1 MEAKPRLILAMQMS
15 SAMVL
20 MVTFLVTVL
29 DLGLRAGFVNKW
41 VKAYFLA
48 WPVWR
53 SQFLIEIWLT
63 EGWNAY
69 FQDAAASGAR
79 LYPEASSLTVN
90 NYPPLSFYFVGL
102 LGRLCGG

>member
-48 WPVWR
+48 WPVAGITAF
-53 SQFLIEIWLT
+53 FLMPPERRLT
-63 EGWNAY
+63 ERIVALIDGP
-69 FQDAAASGAR
+69 Q
-79 LYPEASSLTVN
+79 
-90 NYPPLSFYFVGL
+90 
-102 LGRLCGG
+102 

>member
-48 WPVWR
+48 WPVAGITAF
-53 SQFLIEIWLT
+53 FLMPPARPLT
-63 EGWNAY
+63 ERV
-69 FQDAAASGAR
+69 AA
-79 LYPEASSLTVN
+79 LID
-90 NYPPLSFYFVGL
+90 
-102 LGRLCGG
+102 GRR